1 MVKGNYSQTTCLIP
15 AFICSLYEKSFYILP
30 SMEELLFFGVLD
42 TDYKAM
48 TYA

>member
-15 AFICSLYEKSFYILP
+15 AFICSLYEKSFYFAFNGRIAV
-30 SMEELLFFGVLD
+30 FGVLD
-42 TDYKAM
+42 IDYKAM